1 MAGVLDGIK
10 VVDFGR
16 YIAGPFC
23 AALLGDLGADV
34 IRVERIEGAE
44 DRAIAPVGGPLAGAI
59 YLQCNRNKRGITL
72 NPTTEDGRVITDR
85 LIATA
90 DVVVANYP
98 ARALKSLGLDYARL
112 SAVKPEVILA
122 TVNAFGDGP
131 WADKIGFDGL
141 AQAMSGN
148 LFLSGEAGVPTRSFT
163 AYVDFAT
170 ASLSALSV
178 LAALMHR
185 HQTGRGQ
192 LVEGALLKTALTFM
206 NPAILEQ
213 QQLGNDRQATL
224 NQHPYSGPSDVFATR
239 DGWIMCMVLGDYQ
252 FKRWC
257 ELVDAPELLTDPRF
271 QDDQLRGDNGGL
283 LSERMAAWC
292 ETQTTDS
299 ALKALESA
307 RVPAGPVYSPR
318 QALDDEHI
326 KQLDF
331 YNMQDHPELS
341 TPALIP
347 GYPVSFSEME
357 VTATRRAPILGEHTD
372 EVLKELGFNA
382 TEIAQFREHNVI

>member
-257 ELVDAPELLTDPRF
+257 ELVDVPELLTDPRF
-271 QDDQLRGDNGGL
+271 QDDQLRGDNGEL
-283 LSERMAAWC
+283 LSARMAAWC
-292 ETQTTDS
+292 ETQTTES
-299 ALKALESA
+299 ALKVLESA

-331 YNMQDHPELS
+331 YNMHDHPELS